1 MKTTVAKSI
10 LSISTKDRLYIEKI
24 NAAILS
30 KPRFIAVAGYEA
42 DNFRYKRIIWRNEN
56 KHSSY
61 RWLSKQLLWTSNKNW
76 FDVSNIGTWRKLS

>member
-30 KPRFIAVAGYEA
+30 KPRFIAVAG
-42 DNFRYKRIIWRNEN
+42 
-56 KHSSY
+56 
-61 RWLSKQLLWTSNKNW
+61 
-76 FDVSNIGTWRKLS
+76 